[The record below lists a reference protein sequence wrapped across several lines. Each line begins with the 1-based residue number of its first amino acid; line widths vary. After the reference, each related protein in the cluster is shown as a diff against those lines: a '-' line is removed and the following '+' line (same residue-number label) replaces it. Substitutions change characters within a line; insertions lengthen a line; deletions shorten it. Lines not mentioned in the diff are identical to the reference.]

1 MLMDNTLELLGIT
14 DSNIK
19 ITRFSAESVNGEK
32 RNVIEARLTYNGPY
46 CESEKVVRN
55 GSKILHTR
63 FTKLHQERFEMKLY
77 KQRYLCKECLKTW
90 SARTDI
96 VEEGHTLSHQLKRS
110 VLHMARE
117 GITATGIARICHCS
131 PSSVIRIIDEAVELK
146 SRVARL
152 PENLCFDE
160 FRSVNSTMSFICCDA
175 EGSHDIVAILKNRL
189 TKTIREHFMNRYTNR
204 ERAAVKS
211 VVVDLNAQY
220 IKFIKALFPNTLD
233 LIVKNHPQFEKV
245 YDAYQDVFNA
255 LKEKNRERLI
265 DVLENYRRSGQNM
278 DIAISTLKKNMTA
291 VLNSVEYDFSNSPVE
306 GIKRR
311 IKSLKRSCFGF
322 RYLDNF
328 RKRIALIRS

>member
-32 RNVIEARLTYNGPY
+32 RNVIEAQLTYNVDRCPY

-63 FTKLHQERFEMKLY
+63 LTEFHQERFEMELY

-117 GITATGIARICHCS
+117 
-131 PSSVIRIIDEAVELK
+131 
-146 SRVARL
+146 
-152 PENLCFDE
+152 
-160 FRSVNSTMSFICCDA
+160 
-175 EGSHDIVAILKNRL
+175 
-189 TKTIREHFMNRYTNR
+189 
-204 ERAAVKS
+204 
-211 VVVDLNAQY
+211 
-220 IKFIKALFPNTLD
+220 
-233 LIVKNHPQFEKV
+233 
-245 YDAYQDVFNA
+245 
-255 LKEKNRERLI
+255 RLI
-265 DVLENYRRSGQNM
+265 DVLENYRRSGQNI
-278 DIAISTLKKNMTA
+278 DTAISTLKKNMTA
-291 VLNSVEYDFSNSPVE
+291 VLNSVEYDFSNGPVE
-306 GIKRR
+306 GINRR

-322 RYLDNF
+322 RNLDNF

>member
-1 MLMDNTLELLGIT
+1 
-14 DSNIK
+14 
-19 ITRFSAESVNGEK
+19 
-32 RNVIEARLTYNGPY
+32 
-46 CESEKVVRN
+46 
-55 GSKILHTR
+55 
-63 FTKLHQERFEMKLY
+63 MKLY

-175 EGSHDIVAILKNRL
+175 EGSHDIVAILENRL

-220 IKFIKALFPNTLD
+220 IKFIKELFPNARIIID
-233 LIVKNHPQFEKV
+233 RFHIVHWAV
-245 YDAYQDVFNA
+245 R
-255 LKEKNRERLI
+255 RENQGKTQKQSR
-265 DVLENYRRSGQNM
+265 
-278 DIAISTLKKNMTA
+278 
-291 VLNSVEYDFSNSPVE
+291 
-306 GIKRR
+306 
-311 IKSLKRSCFGF
+311 
-322 RYLDNF
+322 
-328 RKRIALIRS
+328 

>member
-175 EGSHDIVAILKNRL
+175 EGSHDIVAILENRL

-220 IKFIKALFPNTLD
+220 IKFIKALFPNALD

-255 LKEKNRERLI
+255 LK
-265 DVLENYRRSGQNM
+265 
-278 DIAISTLKKNMTA
+278 KKKGEA
-291 VLNSVEYDFSNSPVE
+291 H
-306 GIKRR
+306 
-311 IKSLKRSCFGF
+311 
-322 RYLDNF
+322 
-328 RKRIALIRS
+328 